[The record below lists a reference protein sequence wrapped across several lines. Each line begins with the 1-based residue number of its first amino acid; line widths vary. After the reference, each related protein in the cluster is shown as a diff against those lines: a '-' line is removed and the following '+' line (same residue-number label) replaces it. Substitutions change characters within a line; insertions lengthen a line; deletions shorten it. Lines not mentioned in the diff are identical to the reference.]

1 MASGGFAGKPIAG
14 AAFAGDS
21 LLTSQQ
27 FVQETVSVSDAAAAT
42 RPTTTGFAA
51 ELLVVADGIN
61 ATILSAGQK
70 FIQESV
76 LVSDS
81 QTIQTIAVALNAE
94 TASILDKNVALNN
107 VYMVLASETASVL
120 DSYSAFKRI
129 LLDSVAET
137 VIVIDVP
144 LGTVIPLSVGSPF
157 DYSGIAVFTDADAP
171 VAGSLAIGG
180 GQTTTATISETI
192 SVADSNLGFVN
203 VIPPPPVVVARDHD
217 GVSHQP
223 YPKRHKYKAPDL
235 IAAELHRRNKLRSQI
250 EDVMQD
256 ASYLPNLLGRSNKIV
271 QLPAKAAKAVVPK
284 LDQLPSSPERIS
296 DLSRL
301 IVSLRHRAPN
311 DDEEAMN
318 LILQNLWKP

>member
-1 MASGGFAGKPIAG
+1 MPGGFGGKPVAA
-14 AAFAGDS
+14 AAFASDS
-21 LLTSQQ
+21 LLAVQQ
-27 FVQETVSVSDAAAAT
+27 FVQEAVTVADTETVTVVWLRSTAELVAVADGITATVLSAAQKFVQESVSVSDSRAAT
-42 RPTTTGFAA
+42 
-51 ELLVVADGIN
+51 
-61 ATILSAGQK
+61 
-70 FIQESV
+70 
-76 LVSDS
+76 
-81 QTIQTIAVALNAE
+81 TIAVVINA
-94 TASILDKNVALNN
+94 
-107 VYMVLASETASVL
+107 ETASVL
-120 DSYSAFKRI
+120 DNNSFITSSS
-129 LLDSVAET
+129 LNTNSET
-137 VIVIDVP
+137 VSTTDVVQP
-144 LGTVIPLSVGSPF
+144 MLIPFPVNQPF
-157 DYSGIAVFTDADAP
+157 DYSGIAVFTDAEAP

-180 GQTTTATISETI
+180 GTTTTATITETI

-235 IAAELHRRNKLRSQI
+235 IAAELYRRNKLRSQI

-296 DLSRL
+296 DLSKL

-318 LILQNLWKP
+318 LILQNLWKR

>member
-1 MASGGFAGKPIAG
+1 MSGSGGFASKPVAA
-14 AAFAGDS
+14 AAFASDS

-27 FVQETVSVSDAAAAT
+27 FVQETVSVSDAATAT

-51 ELLVVADGIN
+51 ESVVIADGIN

-76 LVSDS
+76 VVSDS
-81 QTIQTIAVALNAE
+81 QTIRTIAVALNAE
-94 TASILDKNVALNN
+94 TASVLDKNVTTYAA
-107 VYMVLASETASVL
+107 LASETVSVL
-120 DSYSAFKRI
+120 DSNSFITSSSLNIA
-129 LLDSVAET
+129 SET
-137 VIVIDVP
+137 AIVTDVP
-144 LGTVIPLSVGSPF
+144 VAIVIPLPVGSPF
-157 DYSGIAVFTDADAP
+157 DYSGIAVFTDAEAP
-171 VAGSLAIGG
+171 VAGSLAISGG
-180 GQTTTATISETI
+180 TVSTVTITEII
-192 SVADSNLGFVN
+192 SVVDSNAGYVN
-203 VIPPPPVVVARDHD
+203 IIPPPFPVIARDHD
-217 GVSHQP
+217 GVSRQP
-223 YPKRHKYKAPDL
+223 YPKRHKYKVPDL

-271 QLPAKAAKAVVPK
+271 QLPAKAAKPIVPK
-284 LDQLPSSPERIS
+284 LDRLSSSPQQIS

-301 IVSLRHRAPN
+301 IVSLRHRSPN